1 MSKVLYACSRNSS
14 FSPNTKKKLN
24 EICNQLVPDNI
35 DVPKPHVVRVEDDV
49 AYAVCMD
56 SGALQES
63 RMSLLLGFLYEK
75 HKVRW
80 DEPGKNYPDGNY
92 ALFRG
97 DEAELEVVSDCVGTR
112 TVWYYHDEEI
122 FIASTSQRAIIMFLG
137 TFEFDERVIPWML
150 STGSLGPQFSWDKRI
165 ERLPVD
171 SSLSL
176 DKKSW
181 RTSITQTPINFS
193 VVSRK
198 KEDHKKV
205 LSDAISQTMESL
217 KGVDFERWV
226 LPLSGGYD
234 SRGILF
240 FIKNTIGAPDNL
252 KAITWGLEKSQYEKD
267 NDAYVAKELAHSV
280 GVQHKYYHT
289 DISPEPLEVVF
300 DRFLFCSEGRVDRIA
315 GYMDG
320 MDIWKQLHDEGV
332 DGAIRGDESFG
343 ELPVSSELNVKNIVG
358 FGLCYDYKNLSKFID
373 DFGFSSQEIPVE
385 LQKKEEETLY
395 AWRDRVHQEY
405 RMPTVF
411 AALSDIK
418 FSYLEEINPLLSKSV
433 LDVVRSLPDDLR
445 EDKYLFKSVVES
457 MGANV
462 PFAIKCANA
471 NPEDI
476 LREKECVDLMK
487 SEIISDYSAE
497 LFGSGFA
504 DRVISEIKVGNGK
517 SRKWSIK
524 GLVSPL
530 LPTSIKNRLRDTV
543 ARPSV
548 DGNVLAFRV
557 FMIIRMHKM
566 LTLDATRMADLQHR
580 AADEVRA
587 SLEPELSPSVNIM
600 G

>member
-1 MSKVLYACSRNSS
+1 MSKVLYACSRKSG
-14 FSPNTKKKLN
+14 FSYSTKEKLN

-35 DVPKPHVVRVEDDV
+35 DAPKPHVVRVEDDL

-63 RMSLLLGFLYEK
+63 RMSLFLGFLYEK

-92 ALFRG
+92 ALFRV

-137 TFEFDERVIPWML
+137 TFEFDERVVPWML

-165 ERLPVD
+165 KRLPVD

-181 RTSITQTPINFS
+181 RTSVTQTPINFS

-198 KEDHKKV
+198 REGHKK
-205 LSDAISQTMESL
+205 LLTDAISQTMESL
-217 KGVDFERWV
+217 ESVDFERWV

-234 SRGILF
+234 SRGILLS
-240 FIKNTIGAPDNL
+240 IKNTIGAPDNL
-252 KAITWGLEKSQYEKD
+252 KAITWGLEKSQNEKD
-267 NDAYVAKELAHSV
+267 NDAYVAKELARSV

-300 DRFLFCSEGRVDRIA
+300 DRFLFCSEGRVDHIA

-332 DGAIRGDESFG
+332 NGVIRGDEGFG
-343 ELPVSSELNVKNIVG
+343 EYPASSELAVRHLAG
-358 FGLCYDYKNLSKFID
+358 CGLCSDYKNLSKVINE
-373 DFGFSSQEIPVE
+373 FGFSPQEMPVE
-385 LQKKEEETLY
+385 LRQKEGEAFY
-395 AWRDRVHQEY
+395 AWRDRLHQEY
-405 RMPTVF
+405 RIPTVL

-418 FSYLEEINPLLSKSV
+418 YSYLEQINPLLSRSV
-433 LDVVRSLPDDLR
+433 LDAVRSFPDNLR
-445 EDKYLFKSVVES
+445 TDKHLLKNIVES
-457 MGANV
+457 MEPRV
-462 PFAIKCANA
+462 PFAVKVANA
-471 NPEDI
+471 NPKDI
-476 LREKECVDLMK
+476 LRGKACVDLMR
-487 SEIISDYSAE
+487 SEISSNYSSD
-497 LFGSGFA
+497 LFGPGFA
-504 DRVISEIKVGNGK
+504 DKIISGIKVGEDEL
-517 SRKWSIK
+517 RKRSMK
-524 GLVSPL
+524 GLVSSFVPI
-530 LPTSIKNRLRDTV
+530 SIKNRLRDTV

-557 FMIIRMHKM
+557 FMVIKMHKM
-566 LTLDATRMADLQHR
+566 LTSDSSKAANLQYRATDEAR
-580 AADEVRA
+580 AAT
-587 SLEPELSPSVNIM
+587 